1 MILND
6 DIKSVLILDK
16 IIVSE
21 MSFKRSYEE
30 IDSSELSIN
39 LENQISRIEASNNY
53 KIDLT
58 VIIEEKMK
66 KSFDL
71 KLSISGFFS
80 FKVDDLEDE
89 IKQLLL
95 KKNTLS
101 ILFPYLRAQ
110 ISLITSQPGME
121 PIVLPPININA
132 LVENENVK

>member
-21 MSFKRSYEE
+21 MSFKRSNEE
-30 IDSSELSIN
+30 IDSNELSIN

-53 KIDLT
+53 KVDLT
-58 VIIEEKMK
+58 VFIEEKIE

-132 LVENENVK
+132 LVENEGVK

>member
-30 IDSSELSIN
+30 IDSNELSIN

-53 KIDLT
+53 KVDLT
-58 VIIEEKMK
+58 IIIEEKMK

>member
-21 MSFKRSYEE
+21 MSFKRSNEE
-30 IDSSELSIN
+30 IDSNELSIN

-53 KIDLT
+53 KVDLT
-58 VIIEEKMK
+58 VIIEEKIK

>member
-30 IDSSELSIN
+30 IDSNELSIN
-39 LENQISRIEASNNY
+39 LENQISRIESSNNY
-53 KIDLT
+53 KVDLT
-58 VIIEEKMK
+58 VIIEGKTK

-132 LVENENVK
+132 LVENEGVK